1 MSAVSKENG
10 KKKKRMRKKK
20 KEIAV
25 RVTTLIASKNKTNKN
40 DTQSEIKVAK
50 LCEIL
55 KKCINLNCS
64 YHFKDYVQL

>member
-1 MSAVSKENG
+1 ME
-10 KKKKRMRKKK
+10 KKKKNEEKK

-25 RVTTLIASKNKTNKN
+25 RATTLIASKNKTNKN

-55 KKCINLNCS
+55 KKCINLNYS